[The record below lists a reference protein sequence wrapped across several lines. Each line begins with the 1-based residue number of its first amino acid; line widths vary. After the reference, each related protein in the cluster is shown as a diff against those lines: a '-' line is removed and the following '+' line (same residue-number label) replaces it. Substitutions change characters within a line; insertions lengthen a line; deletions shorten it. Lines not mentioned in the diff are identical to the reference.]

1 MTNDKTTK
9 NLTYPFGKHHRSEIP
24 SRSGKTL
31 ENIELD
37 NVLAGT
43 VSPDDLAIQRVT
55 LEAQAQVA
63 TEAGYTEVAENLLR
77 AAEMTNIPDD
87 EILDMYEALRPGR
100 STYYQLLSLSQR
112 ISSQFDAEL
121 TGNYIREAADAY
133 RDTGLLKMEDD

>member
-1 MTNDKTTK
+1 MTHKKPTK

-31 ENIELD
+31 DNIEVD

-43 VSPDDLAIQRVT
+43 VSPDDLAIQRAT

-100 STYYQLLSLSQR
+100 STYYQLLSLSQW

-133 RDTGLLKMEDD
+133 RDTGLLKMDDG

>member
-1 MTNDKTTK
+1 D
-9 NLTYPFGKHHRSEIP
+9 
-24 SRSGKTL
+24 
-31 ENIELD
+31 NIEVD

-43 VSPDDLAIQRVT
+43 VSPDDLAIQRAT

-100 STYYQLLSLSQR
+100 STYYQLLSLSQW

-133 RDTGLLKMEDD
+133 RDTGLLKMDDG